1 MIGVVIRTQVE
12 RTLSIATT
20 VDTLDE
26 ALSFAVQELDNHSF
40 KPGTYLIEITSAVQE
55 IEDEDDD
62 VYFEVSV
69 QGNLTDEPPT

>member
-1 MIGVVIRTQVE
+1 MGRAPVE
-12 RTLSIATT
+12 QTLSITTT

-40 KPGTYLIEITSAVQE
+40 KPGTYLIEISSVVQE
-55 IEDEDDD
+55 IDDEEDD

-69 QGNLTDEPPT
+69 QGNLAD